1 MSMSKAIPKEQ
12 IDYVR
17 QIAWHRT
24 TEEVRTMLNEKF
36 GTDYT
41 YMQVKTLKHNHK
53 IRSGLTGQFEKGC
66 KPWTKGKSIKEIC
79 YKPDSYARWDSHRW
93 YKGNRPHNA
102 VPVGT
107 ETVDKYGY
115 IKVKVAEPNVWD
127 FKHRIIYE
135 KAYGPIPK
143 GMLVALIDGDK
154 TNLSPENM
162 MLIDR
167 NENGFRHKYAGMYEG
182 SHELGK
188 AVILNS
194 KLKAKIE
201 ELDGTREKRKETMD
215 RIKAR
220 RKESKNN
227 GQD

>member
-1 MSMSKAIPKEQ
+1 MSKAIPKEQ

-24 TEEVRTMLNEKF
+24 NEEIRTMLNEKF
-36 GTDYT
+36 GTEYT
-41 YMQVKTLKHNHK
+41 YKQVKALKNNHK
-53 IRSGLTGQFEKGC
+53 IQSGLTGQFEKGH
-66 KPWTKGKSIKEIC
+66 KPWTKGKSINEIC
-79 YKPDSYARWDSHRW
+79 YKPESYARWDSHHW
-93 YKGNRPHNA
+93 YKGNRPYNA

-162 MLIDR
+162 MLIDQH
-167 NENGFRHKYAGMYEG
+167 ENGFRHRYAGMYNG
-182 SHELGK
+182 DHELGK
-188 AVILNS
+188 AIILNS
-194 KLKAKIE
+194 KLQSRIE
-201 ELDGTREKRKETMD
+201 ELDGTREIRKE
-215 RIKAR
+215 KV
-220 RKESKNN
+220 RKELERRRNKRN
-227 GQD
+227 GQN

>member
-1 MSMSKAIPKEQ
+1 MSKVIPKDQ
-12 IDYVR
+12 IEYVR

-41 YMQVKTLKHNHK
+41 YKQIKSIKQNHK
-53 IRSGLTGQFEKGC
+53 IHSGLTGQFEKGH
-66 KPWTKGKSIKEIC
+66 KPWTKGKSIEEIC
-79 YKPDSYARWDSHRW
+79 YKPDSYARWDSHHW
-93 YKGNRPHNA
+93 YKGHRPYNA

-115 IKVKVAEPNVWD
+115 IKVKIAEPNAWE

-154 TNLSPENM
+154 TNLSPDNM
-162 MLIDR
+162 MLIDQH
-167 NENGFRHKYAGMYEG
+167 ENGFRHKYAGMYEG
-182 SHELGK
+182 NHELGK
-188 AVILNS
+188 AVILNA
-194 KLKAKIE
+194 KLQSRIE
-201 ELDGTREKRKETMD
+201 ELDGTREIRKE
-215 RIKAR
+215 KV
-220 RKESKNN
+220 RKELERRRNKRN
-227 GQD
+227 GQN

>member
-1 MSMSKAIPKEQ
+1 MSKVIPKDQ
-12 IDYVR
+12 IEYVR

-41 YMQVKTLKHNHK
+41 YKQIKSIKQNHK
-53 IRSGLTGQFEKGC
+53 IHSGLTGQFEKGH
-66 KPWTKGKSIKEIC
+66 KPWTKGKSIEEIC
-79 YKPDSYARWDSHRW
+79 YKPDSYARWDSHHW
-93 YKGNRPHNA
+93 YKGHRPYNA

-115 IKVKVAEPNVWD
+115 IKVKIAEPNAWE

-162 MLIDR
+162 MLIDQH
-167 NENGFRHKYAGMYEG
+167 ENGFRHRYAGMYEG
-182 SHELGK
+182 NHELGK

-194 KLKAKIE
+194 KLQSRIE
-201 ELDGTREKRKETMD
+201 ELDGTREIRKE
-215 RIKAR
+215 KV
-220 RKESKNN
+220 RKELERRRNKRD
-227 GQD
+227 GQN

>member
-1 MSMSKAIPKEQ
+1 MSKAIPKEQ
-12 IDYVR
+12 IEYVR

-24 TEEVRTMLNEKF
+24 NEEIQTMLNEKF

-41 YMQVKTLKHNHK
+41 YKQVKALKNNHK
-53 IRSGLTGQFEKGC
+53 IQSGLTGHFEKGHH
-66 KPWTKGKSIKEIC
+66 PWTKGKSIKEIC
-79 YKPDSYARWDSHRW
+79 YKPESYARWESHHW
-93 YKGNRPHNA
+93 YKGNRPYNA

-115 IKVKVAEPNVWD
+115 IKVKIAEPNAWE

-162 MLIDR
+162 MLIDQH
-167 NENGFRHKYAGMYEG
+167 ENGFRHRYAGMYEG
-182 SHELGK
+182 DHELGK

-194 KLKAKIE
+194 KLQSRIE
-201 ELDGTREKRKETMD
+201 ELDGTREIRKE
-215 RIKAR
+215 KV
-220 RKESKNN
+220 RKELERRRNKRH
-227 GQD
+227 G

>member
-1 MSMSKAIPKEQ
+1 MSKAIPKEQ

-24 TEEVRTMLNEKF
+24 NEEIQTMLNEKF
-36 GTDYT
+36 GTEYT
-41 YMQVKTLKHNHK
+41 YKQVKALKNNHK
-53 IRSGLTGQFEKGC
+53 IQSGLTGQFEKGH

-79 YKPDSYARWDSHRW
+79 YKPESYARWDSHRW
-93 YKGNRPHNA
+93 YKGNRPYNA

-115 IKVKVAEPNVWD
+115 IKVKIAEPNVWD

-162 MLIDR
+162 MLIDQH
-167 NENGFRHKYAGMYEG
+167 ENGFRHKYAGMYEG
-182 SHELGK
+182 NHELGK
-188 AVILNS
+188 AVILNA
-194 KLKAKIE
+194 KLQSRIE
-201 ELDGTREKRKETMD
+201 ELDGTREIRKE
-215 RIKAR
+215 KV
-220 RKESKNN
+220 RKELERRRNKRN
-227 GQD
+227 GQN

>member
-1 MSMSKAIPKEQ
+1 MSKAIPKEH

-24 TEEVRTMLNEKF
+24 NEEIQTMLNEKF

-41 YMQVKTLKHNHK
+41 YKQVKALKNNHK
-53 IRSGLTGQFEKGC
+53 IQSGLTGQFEKGH
-66 KPWTKGKSIKEIC
+66 KPWTKGKNIKEIC
-79 YKPDSYARWDSHRW
+79 YKPESYARWESHHW
-93 YKGNRPHNA
+93 YKGNRPYNA

-115 IKVKVAEPNVWD
+115 IKVKIAEPNVWE

-143 GMLVALIDGDK
+143 GMLVALIDGNK

-162 MLIDR
+162 MLIDQH
-167 NENGFRHKYAGMYEG
+167 ENGFRHRYAGMYEG
-182 SHELGK
+182 NHELGK

-194 KLKAKIE
+194 KLQSRIE
-201 ELDGTREKRKETMD
+201 ELDGTREIRKE
-215 RIKAR
+215 KV
-220 RKESKNN
+220 RKELERRRNKRH
-227 GQD
+227 G

>member
-1 MSMSKAIPKEQ
+1 MGKAIPKEQ

-24 TEEVRTMLNEKF
+24 TEEIRTMLNEKF
-36 GTDYT
+36 GTEYT
-41 YMQVKTLKHNHK
+41 YKQVKAMKNNHK
-53 IRSGLTGQFEKGC
+53 INSGLTSQFEKGHT
-66 KPWTKGKSIKEIC
+66 PWTKGKSIKEIC
-79 YKPDSYARWDSHRW
+79 YKPESYARWESHHW
-93 YKGNRPHNA
+93 YKGNRPYNA

-115 IKVKVAEPNVWD
+115 IKVKIAEPNVWD

-154 TNLSPENM
+154 TNLDPENM
-162 MLIDR
+162 MLIDQH
-167 NENGFRHKYAGMYEG
+167 ENGFRHKYAGMYEG
-182 SHELGK
+182 NHELGK

-220 RKESKNN
+220 RKERKQD

>member
-1 MSMSKAIPKEQ
+1 MSKAIPKEQ

-24 TEEVRTMLNEKF
+24 NEEIQTMLNEKF

-41 YMQVKTLKHNHK
+41 YKQVKAMKNNHK
-53 IRSGLTGQFEKGC
+53 IQSGLTGQFEKGH
-66 KPWTKGKSIKEIC
+66 KPWTKGKSIEEIC
-79 YKPDSYARWDSHRW
+79 YKPESYARWDSHHW
-93 YKGNRPHNA
+93 YKGHRPHNA

-107 ETVDKYGY
+107 ETGDKYGY
-115 IKVKVAEPNVWD
+115 IKVKVAEPNVGD
-127 FKHRIIYE
+127 FKHRILYE

-162 MLIDR
+162 MLIDQH
-167 NENGFRHKYAGMYEG
+167 ENGFRHRYAGMYEG
-182 SHELGK
+182 NHELGK

-194 KLKAKIE
+194 KLQSRIE
-201 ELDGTREKRKETMD
+201 ELDGTREIRKEK
-215 RIKAR
+215 I
-220 RKESKNN
+220 RKELERRRNKRH